1 MKMRRTIFVFFVLAL
16 VLASGGAALASTVT
30 VTLTG
35 AGGVVSNDGSVFV
48 GPYQLQ
54 VGNETVNAPC
64 DDYSDEIWVGESW
77 QANENPLTAAG
88 VSSSLFG
95 SHVNADRLYLEG
107 AYLTS
112 LFGKEPTSDYNDIA
126 YAIWG
131 LFDPAA
137 LSSSNYNANAANFLA
152 QAESAQLSFS
162 QFSGWQILTPINGSQ
177 SQGGRPQE
185 FLVPGNST
193 ATPEPA
199 TLALLG
205 SGLLAVGLAWRK
217 RRASSTL
224 A

>member
-1 MKMRRTIFVFFVLAL
+1 MKMRSAVFVFFALAL

-35 AGGVVSNDGSVFV
+35 AGGVVSNDGSLFV

-54 VGNETVNAPC
+54 VAGQTVNAPC
-64 DDYSDEIWVGESW
+64 DDYSDEVGVGETW
-77 QANENPLTAAG
+77 RANEVPLTAAG
-88 VSSSLFG
+88 VSSALFG
-95 SHVNADRLYLEG
+95 SQPNADHLYLEA

-112 LFGKEPTSDYNDIA
+112 LFGNESTSDYNAISF
-126 YAIWG
+126 AIWG

-137 LSSSNYNANAANFLA
+137 LSSSNYNADATNFLA

-162 QFSGWQILTPINGSQ
+162 QFNGWQILTPINGSQ

-185 FLVPGNST
+185 FLAPGNST

-205 SGLLAVGLAWRK
+205 SGLLAVGLA
-217 RRASSTL
+217 RRRRHVSSL
-224 A
+224 SA

>member
-1 MKMRRTIFVFFVLAL
+1 MRRVALAFAGLAL
-16 VLASGGAALASTVT
+16 LVVSAGVASASTVT

-35 AGGVVSNDGSVFV
+35 AGGVISNNGSVFV
-48 GPYQLQ
+48 GPYQLL
-54 VGNETVNAPC
+54 VGGQAINAPC

-77 QANENPLTAAG
+77 KANENPLTAAG

-95 SHVNADRLYLEG
+95 SHAGADQLYLEA

-137 LSSSNYNANAANFLA
+137 LVSSNYSSG
-152 QAESAQLSFS
+152 AESFLTQAQDAPLSFS
-162 QFSGWQILTPINGSQ
+162 EFNGWQILTPINGSQ

-185 FLVPGNST
+185 FIIPGGNPS

-199 TLALLG
+199 ALALLG
-205 SGLLAVGLAWRK
+205 SGLLAVGLAVRK
-217 RRASSTL
+217 KRASSPL